1 MILLISQVVTQANIK
16 LNKLSKHVK
25 FHRLSCQQHNNDH
38 RFPRDHCSTC
48 SKQLFCLTQG
58 NPKTVS
64 SSLFTFYITFRS
76 QEINS
81 KLHCKVCIC
90 SVILGQPESS
100 STRAS
105 ALCTKITGH
114 FPIPL
119 SIKFSSPKILGF
131 LPLRNIA

>member
-1 MILLISQVVTQANIK
+1 MILLISQVVTSQANIK

-25 FHRLSCQQHNNDH
+25 FHRLSCEQHNNDH
-38 RFPRDHCSTC
+38 RFPRDRCSTR

-58 NPKTVS
+58 HPKTVS
-64 SSLFTFYITFRS
+64 SSFFTLSITFRS

-90 SVILGQPESS
+90 TVILGQPESS

-105 ALCTKITGH
+105 ALCTKMTGN

-131 LPLRNIA
+131 LLLRLI